1 MVLRNLAIETT
12 SMGSSVN
19 SLPVDFNLPEFD
31 SVMETTAN
39 DSVEIR
45 RCADDQLST
54 PSITQTIIFFT
65 LSIITVSLNMTLIVV
80 VLKTKKLR
88 KNTNYIIVSMAGADL
103 LVGLV
108 SEPIWGFA
116 LWVDDHDQKYLTA
129 AKFVVHFSL
138 MSSVSHVLVVTLER
152 TIAVLKPIHYRSWVT
167 CARLRRTIA
176 CTWFWSFF
184 AAALHFIWS
193 HYSYY
198 LFIVWTGF
206 TVLVIVAVLHCL
218 MLRSLKKATNALKTF
233 SSNTTWYYRN
243 EETME
248 SSPVRRARLRE
259 RKRTKLVTIITLV
272 FAICVLPSVVSETLC
287 YIDVITQT
295 IKNSINLMFFLNSFM
310 NPIIF
315 AFREARFRSAVKR
328 ICCCSPKS
336 TNTNGSRDHLRLHYT
351 RSDTSQTGFGTIN
364 ILPQ

>member
-1 MVLRNLAIETT
+1 METT
-12 SMGSSVN
+12 SMGSSAT
-19 SLPVDFNLPEFD
+19 SLPVDFNLPEFGN
-31 SVMETTAN
+31 VMETTTN
-39 DSVEIR
+39 DSVQIR

-54 PSITQTIIFFT
+54 PSIHQTIVFFT
-65 LSIITVSLNMTLIVV
+65 LSIITVSLNMLLIVV
-80 VLKTKKLR
+80 ILKTEKLR
-88 KNTNYIIVSMAGADL
+88 KKTNYIIVSMAGADL

-108 SEPIWGFA
+108 SEPIWGLA
-116 LWVDDHDQKYLTA
+116 LWVDDEDQKYLTA

-152 TIAVLKPIHYRSWVT
+152 TIAVLKPLHYRVWVT
-167 CARLRRTIA
+167 CARLRITIV
-176 CTWFWSFF
+176 CTWFWSLF
-184 AAALHFIWS
+184 AAALPFIWS

-218 MLRSLKKATNALKTF
+218 MLLSLKNATNALKKF

-243 EETME
+243 EGLTE
-248 SSPVRRARLRE
+248 SSAVRNARLRE

-315 AFREARFRSAVKR
+315 EFREARFRSAVKR
-328 ICCCSPKS
+328 ICCCTPQP
-336 TNTNGSRDHLRLHYT
+336 TNTNGSRDNLRLHPT
-351 RSDTSQTGFGTIN
+351 RSDTSQTSFGTIN
-364 ILPQ
+364 VLPK